1 MIHNES
7 RRKSRCSAAIERRG
21 ACMRRGFVR
30 SPCRAAS
37 CVMRAGRSCGC
48 RMVLPISF
56 AKRVPRCF
64 ACLRRRTDE
73 RHAHL
78 SLTHLAGRPRL
89 VAAEPLPHGPGG
101 TRKRYRRAATH
112 SHSVESACQISPPV
126 RGLGQS
132 PPLRRSFRLA
142 SKIRCWIVAT
152 SVACYSLAPAYKVGL

>member
-21 ACMRRGFVR
+21 ACMRPGFVR
-30 SPCRAAS
+30 PPCRAAS

-56 AKRVPRCF
+56 ANCV
-64 ACLRRRTDE
+64 RRRTDE
-73 RHAHL
+73 RRAHL

-112 SHSVESACQISPPV
+112 SHSVESAYQFSPPV

-152 SVACYSLAPAYKVGL
+152 SVARYSLAPAYKVGL